1 MLLLIIGN
9 INQPTG
15 VTDRRARRPSS
26 RERFWLRNALG
37 NDRNNDNIIDVM
49 LHLYLTTS
57 SLSSTRPLTVSF
69 HKIQP
74 NPLLIFISSFVTVFS
89 GGCFLVIRLVAMI
102 HDGSLQDR
110 FIRIADHLAS
120 LIREHIVE
128 PMGKLSNELFE
139 KIHMREALVSREDL
153 AQSRALLSR
162 MLKDYARSGQLEVP
176 ASTGGTTPPSNTT
189 TESTITATKPAG
201 VGTGTGMISKSADHT
216 ATSSSSQALSSTTT
230 TDSPGSTATG
240 GSGSG
245 SVVNKSTSS
254 SSNVNGTT
262 ISSPSPPSS
271 SPSPPSS
278 SPSSPSS
285 LSSSVAGLGSAI
297 GSSSY
302 GALTSS
308 INSVYDGVKV
318 IPLDPNTV

>member
-1 MLLLIIGN
+1 
-9 INQPTG
+9 
-15 VTDRRARRPSS
+15 
-26 RERFWLRNALG
+26 
-37 NDRNNDNIIDVM
+37 M

-74 NPLLIFISSFVTVFS
+74 NPLLTFISLFVTVFS

-189 TESTITATKPAG
+189 TTESTITATKPAG

-216 ATSSSSQALSSTTT
+216 ATSSSSQASSSTMT

-240 GSGSG
+240 GSGSA
-245 SVVNKSTSS
+245 VNKSASS